1 MKLYEVLRKINFK
14 IGTLDD
20 ITGRAIN
27 NIVETRYI
35 IDELNTQ
42 MFQYAN
48 KTKGVQDTY
57 STVANYNEPIIKAPQ
72 NALRSCS
79 YIFAEVIVNGRIF
92 PIDVRGTNNVL
103 NNFTVNPYNGITS
116 WLMPFAQGKTQF
128 LAAYPTNSTSAKVTK
143 LADDIKAEDTTIEV
157 DSTNGFIR
165 NFGRIQIG
173 TEKILYQS
181 CDSTKFYGCIR
192 GIEGT
197 TPQNFAQDTDV
208 THCNLIL
215 YYAKLP
221 EKIVVYDDNIVSQET
236 LNKDLEI
243 VEEHMEGIIKI
254 VAYNL
259 ILKLDNTRAIQY
271 KVDSD
276 ELFSQYEADIR
287 KGYSNIR
294 KGANV
299 RSPYASQN
307 GYPNWTNLQQ

>member
-1 MKLYEVLRKINFK
+1 MKLFEALRRINFK

-57 STVANYNEPIIKAPQ
+57 STVANINEPIIKAPE

-79 YIFAEVIVNGRIF
+79 YLFAEVIVNGKIF
-92 PIDVRGTNNVL
+92 PLDVRGTNNVL
-103 NNFTVNPYNGITS
+103 NNFTINPYNAITS
-116 WLMPFAQGKTQF
+116 WLMPFGQGKTQYLGLF
-128 LAAYPTNSTSAKVTK
+128 PTNSTSATITK
-143 LADDIKAEDTTIEV
+143 LTKQLLSTDTTIEV
-157 DSTNGFIR
+157 ENTKGFIR
-165 NFGRIQIG
+165 NFGRVQIG
-173 TEKILYQS
+173 PEKIMYQY
-181 CDSTKFYGCIR
+181 CDSNKLYGCTR

-197 TPQNFAQDTDV
+197 TAQNFDVNTDV
-208 THCNLIL
+208 THCNLII

-221 EKIVVYDDNIVSQET
+221 EKIIVYDNNFVSQET

-243 VEEHMEGIIKI
+243 CEEHMEGIIKI

-259 ILKLDNTRAIQY
+259 ILKLDNTRAAQY
-271 KVDSD
+271 KIDSE
-276 ELFSQYEADIR
+276 ELFRQYETDIR

-299 RSPYASQN
+299 RPPYASQS
-307 GYPNWTNLQQ
+307 GYPNYTNLQQ

>member
-1 MKLYEVLRKINFK
+1 MKLYETLRRINFK

-20 ITGRAIN
+20 ITGKAIN

-57 STVANYNEPIIKAPQ
+57 STVANINEPIIKAPA

-79 YIFAEVIVNGRIF
+79 YLFAEVIVNGKIF
-92 PIDVRGTNNVL
+92 PLDVRGTNNVL
-103 NNFTVNPYNGITS
+103 NNFTINPYNAITS
-116 WLMPFAQGKTQF
+116 WIMPFGQGKTQYLGLF
-128 LAAYPTNSTSAKVTK
+128 PTNSTSANVTK
-143 LADDIKAEDTTIEV
+143 LTKQVLSTDTTIEV
-157 DSTNGFIR
+157 ENTTGFIR
-165 NFGRIQIG
+165 NFGRVQIG
-173 TEKILYQS
+173 TEKIMYQY
-181 CDSTKFYGCIR
+181 CDSNKLYGCTR

-197 TPQNFAQDTDV
+197 QAQNFDVNTDV
-208 THCNLIL
+208 THCNLII

-221 EKIVVYDDNIVSQET
+221 EKIIVYDNNFVSQET

-243 VEEHMEGIIKI
+243 CEEHMEGIIKI

-259 ILKLDNTRAIQY
+259 ILKLDNTRAAQY
-271 KVDSD
+271 KIDSE
-276 ELFSQYEADIR
+276 ELFRQYETDIR

-299 RSPYASQN
+299 RPPYASQS
-307 GYPNWTNLQQ
+307 GYPNYTNLQQ

>member
-1 MKLYEVLRKINFK
+1 MKLFEALRRINFK

-57 STVANYNEPIIKAPQ
+57 STILDYNNPIIKAPE

-79 YIFAEVIVNGRIF
+79 YIFAEVIVNGKIF
-92 PIDVRGTNNVL
+92 PLDVRGTNNVL
-103 NNFTVNPYNGITS
+103 NNFTINPYTGITS
-116 WLMPFAQGKTQF
+116 WLMPFSQGKNQYLGAF
-128 LAAYPTNSTSAKVTK
+128 PTNSTSANVTT
-143 LADDIKAEDTTIEV
+143 LADDILATDTTIEV
-157 DSTNGFIR
+157 ASTNGFIR
-165 NFGRIQIG
+165 NFGRIKIG
-173 TEKILYQS
+173 AETIMYQS
-181 CDSTKFYGCIR
+181 CDDTKFYGCVR

-197 TPQNFAQDTDV
+197 KAENYSADTQV

-221 EKIVVYDDNIVSQET
+221 EKIVVYDNNFVSQET
-236 LNKDLEI
+236 LNKELEI

-271 KVDSD
+271 KVDSE
-276 ELFSQYEADIR
+276 ELFNQYEADIR

-299 RSPYASQN
+299 RSPYISQS
-307 GYPNWTNLQQ
+307 GYPAWTNLQY

>member
-1 MKLYEVLRKINFK
+1 MKLFEALRRINFK

-57 STVANYNEPIIKAPQ
+57 STVANINEPIIKAPE

-79 YIFAEVIVNGRIF
+79 YLFAEVIVNGKIF
-92 PIDVRGTNNVL
+92 PLDVRGTNNVL
-103 NNFTVNPYNGITS
+103 NNFMINPYNGITS
-116 WLMPFAQGKTQF
+116 WLMPFGQGKTQYLGLF
-128 LAAYPTNSTSAKVTK
+128 PTNSTSATITK
-143 LADDIKAEDTTIEV
+143 LTKQLLSTDTTIEV
-157 DSTNGFIR
+157 ENTKGFIR
-165 NFGRIQIG
+165 NFGRVQIG
-173 TEKILYQS
+173 TEKIMYQY
-181 CDSTKFYGCIR
+181 CDSNKLYGCTR

-197 TPQNFAQDTDV
+197 TAQNFDVNTDV

-221 EKIVVYDDNIVSQET
+221 EKIIVYDNNFVSQET

-243 VEEHMEGIIKI
+243 CEEHMEGIIKI

-259 ILKLDNTRAIQY
+259 ILKLDNTRAAQY
-271 KVDSD
+271 KIDSE
-276 ELFSQYEADIR
+276 ELFRQYETDIR

-299 RSPYASQN
+299 RPPYASQS
-307 GYPNWTNLQQ
+307 GYPNYTNLQQ

>member
-1 MKLYEVLRKINFK
+1 MKLYEALRRINFK

-57 STVANYNEPIIKAPQ
+57 STTLSNNSPIIKAPE

-79 YIFAEVIVNGRIF
+79 YLFAEVIVDGKIF
-92 PIDVRGTNNVL
+92 PLDVRGTNNVL
-103 NNFTVNPYNGITS
+103 NNFTINPFNGITS
-116 WLMPFAQGKTQF
+116 WLMPFSQGKNQF
-128 LAAYPTNSTSAKVTK
+128 LGAYPTNSTSPSVTT
-143 LADDIKAEDTTIEV
+143 LTEDIDEEITTIKV
-157 DSTNGFIR
+157 NSTNGFIR
-165 NFGRIQIG
+165 NFGRVQIG
-173 TEKILYQS
+173 AEKIMYQY
-181 CDSTKFYGCIR
+181 CDNNKLYGCIR

-197 TPQNFAQDTDV
+197 KADKHSANDNV
-208 THCNLIL
+208 IHCNLIL

-221 EKIVVYDDNIVSQET
+221 EKIVVYDDNFISDET
-236 LNKDLEI
+236 LNKELEI
-243 VEEHMEGIIKI
+243 CEEPMEGIIKI

-259 ILKLDNTRAIQY
+259 ILKLDNTRAAQY
-271 KVDSD
+271 KIDSE
-276 ELFSQYEADIR
+276 ELFNQYEADIR
-287 KGYSNIR
+287 KGYSKIR

-299 RSPYASQN
+299 RPPYFSQN
-307 GYPNWTNLQQ
+307 GYPNWTNLQY